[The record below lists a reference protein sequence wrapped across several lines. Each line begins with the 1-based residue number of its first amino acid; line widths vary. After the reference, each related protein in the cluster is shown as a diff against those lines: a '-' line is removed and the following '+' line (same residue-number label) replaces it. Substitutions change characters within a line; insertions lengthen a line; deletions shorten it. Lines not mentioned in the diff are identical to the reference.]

1 MAIYYT
7 LLLLLSSKEIKDLWV
22 NAGRLVISDQ
32 GSGVSDQGL
41 VITDH

>member
-32 GSGVSDQGL
+32 GS
-41 VITDH
+41 VIRGQ